1 MKNLILIVLLS
12 CSFATPASWSADF
25 NKGVTAYQAGN
36 YKAALAEWRP
46 LAQAGNA
53 RAQNFLGFMYDNGE
67 GVLEDDLEAVKWYRL
82 AAEQGNPKAQ
92 YGLGA
97 VSYTHLRAHET

>member
-1 MKNLILIVLLS
+1 MKKLTLIALLS
-12 CSFATPASWSADF
+12 CSFATPVSWSADF

-46 LAQAGNA
+46 LAHAGNA

-82 AAEQGNPKAQ
+82 AAEQGNSKA
-92 YGLGA
+92 
-97 VSYTHLRAHET
+97 